1 MREVQI
7 TFRATSFLVGILIAA
22 AAHADTIVI
31 LKNGTFV
38 EGKITLQTSRM
49 IHLETRFGTRTFR
62 RADIEEII
70 EGADALDPDA
80 VNKFAEIPAPVR
92 AVLNAQAEHDLGHY
106 EKALARL
113 EPWGDYDDNKAVR
126 ARMDW
131 LIILINERLG
141 KWEAAGR
148 LLKAKKK
155 EGSPQEKIRAQA
167 HLSIFEANPNYD
179 LRYVGEK
186 HARNFIKDEALRN
199 RARQPN
205 ALQDNRIMRIAL
217 EEVCEQVLAQ
227 DEMSVKAFADK
238 LDIEVTYEA
247 CKKLPRV
254 GRIGRYLPY
263 MEDLKRAEASLA
275 KAQAILGDYGSAF
288 ELDLARIELTHLL
301 PVVMRLS
308 DEATQVS
315 PETFTPGFDQ
325 RTGQLTRDGRRQWRE
340 RCDEF
345 LEKVRPI
352 SRLLEYMVD
361 RVNHYPKA
369 LRDLRELLL
378 NADER
383 LKQTVLAV
391 KKARN
396 RTRV

>member
-1 MREVQI
+1 M
-7 TFRATSFLVGILIAA
+7 FRATSFLVGALIAVAAQADSILI
-22 AAHADTIVI
+22 
-31 LKNGTFV
+31 LKDGTFV
-38 EGKITLQTSRM
+38 EGEITRQTSKM
-49 IHLETRFGTRTFR
+49 IHVETRFGTRTFR

-70 EGADALDPDA
+70 EGTDSLDPDA
-80 VNKFAEIPAPVR
+80 VNKFAEIPAPIK

-113 EPWGDYDDNKAVR
+113 EPWRDYNESKAVR
-126 ARMDW
+126 TRMDW

-141 KWEAAGR
+141 KWEEAGR
-148 LLKAKKK
+148 LLEGKKK
-155 EGSPQEKIRAQA
+155 EGTPGEKIRAQA
-167 HLSIFEANPNYD
+167 HLSIFKANPAYD

-186 HARNFIKDEALRN
+186 HTRNFIRDEALRN

-205 ALQDNRIMRIAL
+205 ALKDHQIMRVAL
-217 EEVCEQVLAQ
+217 EEVCEQLLAE

-238 LDIEVTYEA
+238 LDLEVTYEA
-247 CKKLPRV
+247 CKNLPRT
-254 GRIGRYLPY
+254 GHIGRYLPY
-263 MEDLKRAEASLA
+263 AEDLTRAEASLA

-288 ELDLARIELTHLL
+288 ELDLARIELSHLM
-301 PVVMRLS
+301 PIVGRLLI
-308 DEATQVS
+308 EAAEVS

-325 RTGQLTRDGRRQWRE
+325 RTGLLTRDGRRQWRE

-345 LEKVRPI
+345 LKRTQPV

-361 RVNHYPKA
+361 RVNHYPQA

-378 NADER
+378 DVDER
-383 LKQTVLAV
+383 LTQTVLAV

>member
-1 MREVQI
+1 MQI
-7 TFRATSFLVGILIAA
+7 RFRATSFLVGVLIAGA
-22 AAHADTIVI
+22 AQGDTILR
-31 LKNGTFV
+31 LKDGNWV

-49 IHLETRFGTRTFR
+49 IHLETRFGTRTFLR
-62 RADIEEII
+62 GDIEEII
-70 EGADALDPDA
+70 EGTDSLDPDA
-80 VNKFAEIPAPVR
+80 VNKFSEIPVAMQ

-113 EPWGDYDDNKAVR
+113 EPWRSYDENRAVR
-126 ARMDW
+126 ARIDW

-141 KWEAAGR
+141 KWEEAGR
-148 LLKAKKK
+148 LLNAKKK
-155 EGSPQEKIRAQA
+155 EGTPGEKIRAQA
-167 HLSIFEANPNYD
+167 HLSIFEANPDYD

-186 HARNFIKDEALRN
+186 HARNFITNEALRN

-205 ALQDNRIMRIAL
+205 ALQDHGIMRIAL
-217 EEVCEQVLAQ
+217 EEVCEQLLAE
-227 DEMSVKAFADK
+227 DEMSVKGFGDK
-238 LDIEVTYEA
+238 LDLEETYDA
-247 CKKLPRV
+247 CKQLPRK
-254 GRIGRYLPY
+254 GHIGRYLPY

-288 ELDLARIELTHLL
+288 ELDLARTELAHLL
-301 PVVMRLS
+301 PIMTRLFN
-308 DEATQVS
+308 EAAQVS

-325 RTGQLTRDGRRQWRE
+325 RTGQLTRDGRIQWRE
-340 RCDEF
+340 RCDDF
-345 LEKVRPI
+345 LDRVQPI